1 MEVFATIYFVD
12 VGQGTSQ
19 VVLFPDSSVV
29 VIDCGRSS
37 IALNELLESIQ
48 FDSIRA
54 LILSHWHPDHT
65 GGAIQTVRRFADRI
79 DSIYLSEDR
88 PVSDIVR
95 KTLFAQLK
103 DLSQNESRFKF
114 ASLYRHPPI
123 DGAVWPHMVFPDR
136 ATLKILYPG
145 LSEKFAAQGQ
155 SDANQ
160 GSGILML
167 ECGSTR
173 VLFPGDAGK
182 MAFEALMNRDGGNQ
196 RLKYDLIAAPH
207 HCGKLSKS
215 TNEQYPGYQ
224 NCFEWLYSAVLET
237 AQLIVSAGTGNTY
250 PHPREAHLQA
260 AIQSGASIVCTQIT
274 PQCHADPG
282 ALGLAVLQPANL
294 PASCG
299 SGSGVGCAGTI
310 QVDVTKSGVELHRFQ
325 EHQDAIDSKL
335 DASQAMCRKLRPA
348 GLA

>member
-37 IALNELLESIQ
+37 MALNELLESIQ

-65 GGAIQTVRRFADRI
+65 GGAFQTVRRFADKI
-79 DSIYLSEDR
+79 EAVYISEDR
-88 PVSDIVR
+88 PVADIVR
-95 KTLFAQLK
+95 KKTFAQLV
-103 DLSQNESRFKF
+103 DLSQGESQFKF
-114 ASLYRHPPI
+114 ASLYKDPPN
-123 DGAVWPHMVFPDR
+123 DGVVWPPMVFDDR

-145 LSEKFAAQGQ
+145 LLEKYAAQQQ

-182 MAFEALMNRDGGNQ
+182 MAFEALMNREAGNQ

-207 HCGKLSKS
+207 HCGKLSNS
-215 TNEQYPGYQ
+215 TNEQYTGYQ
-224 NCFEWLYSAVLET
+224 NCYEWLYSAVLET
-237 AQLIVSAGTGNTY
+237 AQVVVSAGTGNTY
-250 PHPREAHLQA
+250 THPREAHLQA
-260 AIQSGASIVCTQIT
+260 AIRSGASIVCTQIT

-294 PASCG
+294 PASCS

-310 QVDVTKSGVELHRFQ
+310 QVDVTKTGVELHRFQ
-325 EHQDAIDSKL
+325 EHQDAIDVKL
-335 DASQAMCRKLRPA
+335 DANRAMCRKLHPA
-348 GLA
+348 GHA